1 MIVRQTDSKHAAS
14 HLESEQVWPP
24 IPMAVLDIEM
34 TNVPQRLDL
43 PPGCRAG
50 LALLRIG
57 GRPCGQALIRL
68 DQPTEPLLP
77 AILAAA
83 DSAFWEAW
91 LKNRLGLAPSAS
103 DGPPG
108 IPVCV
113 AVCTRDRTED
123 LERCINAL
131 MRMPDDGQEIL
142 VIDNAPS
149 SDASAKLVQSVP
161 RVRYVREERPG
172 LNVAR
177 NRALREARGEIVLFT
192 DDDAAPDPLWLRR
205 LARNFEDPLV
215 LASTGLTM
223 ALELS
228 SAAQIDFQRYG
239 GFVRGFRRTVYDAAD
254 HDPLLAWHAGAGV
267 NMALRR
273 SAIGLVGPFDEA
285 FDAGTPTHAGGDSE
299 MFRRILSAGYRI
311 VYDPEALN
319 WHRHRKS
326 VQELHRQLFGYE
338 VAGVSLL
345 TKAIVADGD
354 LGAVAA
360 ALHWLARE
368 ARAVLRSALR
378 RPNAAPLSL
387 AAARFSGGIK
397 GPVLYFKS
405 RGRSR

>member
-1 MIVRQTDSKHAAS
+1 MIVRQTDSKQTAC
-14 HLESEQVWPP
+14 HLESERVWPP

-68 DQPTEPLLP
+68 DQPTKPLLP

-91 LKNRLGLAPSAS
+91 LKYRLGFAPSAS
-103 DGPPG
+103 DGPPA

-123 LERCINAL
+123 LERCIDAL
-131 MRMPDDGQEIL
+131 MRMPDDGQDIL

-161 RVRYVREERPG
+161 RIRYVREERPG

-192 DDDAAPDPLWLRR
+192 DDDAAPDPHWLRR
-205 LARNFEDPLV
+205 LARNFDDPLV

-273 SAIGLVGPFDEA
+273 SVIELVGPFDEA

-326 VQELHRQLFGYE
+326 VEELRRQLFGYE

-354 LGAVAA
+354 LGAVGA
-360 ALHWLARE
+360 ALYWLARE
-368 ARAVLRSALR
+368 ARAVLLSAMR
-378 RPNAAPLSL
+378 RPNAVPLSL
-387 AAARFSGGIK
+387 AVARLVGGIK
-397 GPVLYFKS
+397 GPALFLKS
-405 RGRSR
+405 RKRLR

>member
-1 MIVRQTDSKHAAS
+1 
-14 HLESEQVWPP
+14 
-24 IPMAVLDIEM
+24 MAVLDIEM
-34 TNVPQRLDL
+34 TNLPQHLEV

-57 GRPCGQALIRL
+57 GRPCGQAVIRL
-68 DQPTEPLLP
+68 DRPGEPLLP

-108 IPVCV
+108 VPVSV

-123 LERCINAL
+123 LERCIRAL
-131 MRMPDDGQEIL
+131 LRMPDDGQEIL

-149 SDASAKLVQSVP
+149 SDASASLVQNVP
-161 RVRYVREERPG
+161 RVRYVREDRPG

-177 NRALREARGEIVLFT
+177 NRALCEASGEIILFT

-205 LARNFEDPLV
+205 LARNFDDPLV

-273 SAIGLVGPFDEA
+273 SVIKLVGAFDEA

-326 VQELHRQLFGYE
+326 AEELRRQLFGYE
-338 VAGVSLL
+338 VAGASLL
-345 TKAIVADGD
+345 TKAIMVDGD
-354 LGAVAA
+354 MGAVGA

-378 RPNAAPLSL
+378 RPNAVPLSF
-387 AAARFSGGIK
+387 AVARFVGGIK
-397 GPVLYFKS
+397 GPALYLKS
-405 RGRSR
+405 RRRLR

>member
-1 MIVRQTDSKHAAS
+1 MTVLQTGSGHRAS
-14 HLESEQVWPP
+14 HVEAERVWPP

-34 TNVPQRLDL
+34 TDVPQHLDVPL
-43 PPGCRAG
+43 GCRAG
-50 LALLRIG
+50 LALLRVR
-57 GRPCGQALIRL
+57 GRPCGQAVIRL
-68 DQPTEPLLP
+68 DRPGEPLLP
-77 AILAAA
+77 TILAAA

-91 LKNRLGLAPSAS
+91 LRERLGVDNPGN
-103 DGPPG
+103 DGPLET
-108 IPVCV
+108 PVTV

-123 LERCINAL
+123 LARCIDAL

-142 VIDNAPS
+142 VVDNAPS
-149 SDASAKLVQSVP
+149 DEASARLVQGVP
-161 RVRYVREERPG
+161 RIRYVREGRPG

-177 NRALREARGEIVLFT
+177 NRALREARGEVILFT

-205 LARNFEDPLV
+205 LARNFDDPLV

-239 GFVRGFRRTVYDAAD
+239 GFVRGFRRMVYDAAD

-273 SAIGLVGPFDEA
+273 SVIKLVGPFDEA

-326 VQELHRQLFGYE
+326 VEELQRQLFGYE

-345 TKAIVADGD
+345 TKAMIADGD
-354 LGAVAA
+354 MGALGA
-360 ALHWLARE
+360 ALHWLVRE

-378 RPNAAPLSL
+378 RPNAVPLSL

-397 GPVLYFKS
+397 APVLYLKS